1 PRDISADDYLS
12 ALHKNWIEPPLQE
25 HLWLLCKMLEEKPG
39 KLSRKLSQ
47 YIAAQSRRRIA
58 RRFRNQSLSQPY
70 YDSLKRVKDVPPLP
84 LHRKQ
89 ATNHRPG
96 AAKLDK
102 DEYDSDR
109 RFLKYFLGP
118 YNDKECTT
126 SLDTPIEHLLK
137 MVDESMTGSGNIEL
151 YTNDTRTEFH
161 HLLLFLLL
169 RFEESV
175 EQLSYY
181 AYALLRLARG
191 RAFRMHLEN
200 IEHLLDDPRHPS
212 AGASTDDYNEEHDH
226 AQQEED
232 FDGVLLPQK
241 LKSYVAWLRLI
252 VGHFD
257 AVEILARF
265 VKSSSFPYQSIFIQI
280 LNPPLTGEDK
290 LDWQKLFTDGPLPDG
305 LLAIKDRNV
314 KEGKCKKTGE
324 YPEIDALR
332 DKLEQHPS
340 AYSFFVSLAHN
351 QLFTGALHCEAHLA
365 SILHASTGNTKKIE
379 MLPELQHYGPVI
391 GVSKHCCLV
400 CDHFLNILRPRDDQF
415 LVQGRHGNISACTLP
430 QWTPSLIVDNMNLKF
445 GTILLQDL
453 NCFMDKVN
461 GIQGHTLERS
471 NSTGSGALSLDSDG
485 GHSDG
490 SSEHHVVKPW
500 VL

>member
-1 PRDISADDYLS
+1 
-12 ALHKNWIEPPLQE
+12 
-25 HLWLLCKMLEEKPG
+25 MLEEKPG

-58 RRFRNQSLSQPY
+58 RRFRNRSLSQPY

-84 LHRKQ
+84 LDRKQ

-96 AAKLDK
+96 AAQLDK

-109 RFLKYFLGP
+109 RFLKHFLGP
-118 YNDKECTT
+118 YNDKECTD

-169 RFEESV
+169 RFEVVLQRLVPDKNSSDSGPEPSVFKESV

-232 FDGVLLPQK
+232 FDGVLPPQK

-265 VKSSSFPYQSIFIQI
+265 VKSSSFPYQSISIQI

-290 LDWQKLFTDGPLPDG
+290 LDWQKLFTDGPLPDVTVYNFLRKG
-305 LLAIKDRNV
+305 LLAVKDRNV
-314 KEGKCKKTGE
+314 REGKRRKTGE

-340 AYSFFVSLAHN
+340 AYSFFVSLARN
-351 QLFTGALHCEAHLA
+351 QLFTGALHCEAHIA
-365 SILHASTGNTKKIE
+365 SILHASTGNTKEIE
-379 MLPELQHYGPVI
+379 MLPELQVKYISCHLPGP
-391 GVSKHCCLV
+391 
-400 CDHFLNILRPRDDQF
+400 HFLFLR
-415 LVQGRHGNISACTLP
+415 
-430 QWTPSLIVDNMNLKF
+430 
-445 GTILLQDL
+445 
-453 NCFMDKVN
+453 
-461 GIQGHTLERS
+461 
-471 NSTGSGALSLDSDG
+471 
-485 GHSDG
+485 
-490 SSEHHVVKPW
+490 
-500 VL
+500 